1 VELCGVFT
9 TLQAG
14 MSTVIL
20 EKLEKEEVERKS
32 KNVSLHNIYYQ
43 TLDKLDSD
51 AIEQVFL
58 PHKDFYQLR

>member
-43 TLDKLDSD
+43 TLG
-51 AIEQVFL
+51 
-58 PHKDFYQLR
+58 